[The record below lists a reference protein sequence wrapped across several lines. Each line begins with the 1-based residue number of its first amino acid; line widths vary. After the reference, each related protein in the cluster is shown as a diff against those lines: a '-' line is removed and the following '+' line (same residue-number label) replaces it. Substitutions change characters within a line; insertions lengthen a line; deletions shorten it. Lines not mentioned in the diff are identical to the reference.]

1 MLTQIIDINAIWNIA
16 KYKSHSRC
24 IHEHLQIGS
33 RIAKLAHRL

>member
-1 MLTQIIDINAIWNIA
+1 MLTQIVHINAVWDIA

-33 RIAKLAHRL
+33 RIAKLAHWL